1 MDRRLRGEERGEE
14 RTPGDDPKERTPRT
28 PSRGYQGPRKRNLG
42 ERTPCEEYKDPKEKS
57 LEERAPQALMERS
70 LGERTPGEE
79 SRKEVQ
85 ERPLRGRA

>member
-1 MDRRLRGEERGEE
+1 M
-14 RTPGDDPKERTPRT
+14 TPR
-28 PSRGYQGPRKRNLG
+28 RGPQGPQAEDTKDPRKRNLG

-79 SRKEVQ
+79 SREEVQ
-85 ERPLRGRA
+85 ERPFRGRA